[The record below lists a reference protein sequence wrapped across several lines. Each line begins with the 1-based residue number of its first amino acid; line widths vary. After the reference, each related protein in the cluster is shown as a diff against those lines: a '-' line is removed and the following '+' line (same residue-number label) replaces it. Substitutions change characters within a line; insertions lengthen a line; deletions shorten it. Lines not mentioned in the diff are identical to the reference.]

1 MELSRRGMLAGVGAA
16 CAVGTVGFAGAAA
29 MSDGEFNGERLI
41 VTKVELGL
49 VAAIA
54 LIVAVWLLLGV
65 DALVVLGVVLAL
77 GMLVVVT
84 LLARGGP
91 TTIDGG

>member
-1 MELSRRGMLAGVGAA
+1 
-16 CAVGTVGFAGAAA
+16 

-49 VAAIA
+49 VAALA

-65 DALVVLGVVLAL
+65 DALVVLGVVLAI

>member
-1 MELSRRGMLAGVGAA
+1 
-16 CAVGTVGFAGAAA
+16 

-49 VAAIA
+49 VAALA

-65 DALVVLGVVLAL
+65 DALVLLGVALAI
-77 GMLVVVT
+77 GMLVVVA